1 MHDLIENLLGQMSLL
16 LAGKQGSEHGL
27 AIEYFNNSEL
37 SGIPILKETK
47 TTSEFM
53 WFGEMPKGVDVVVES
68 IKRFTAETPPAK
80 SSSILSQSAQAGT
93 QCACAG
99 ERWDYVPRRAE
110 AQRLRVQVR
119 IWVAGLR

>member
-93 QCACAG
+93 QCAGAG

-110 AQRLRVQVR
+110 A
-119 IWVAGLR
+119 